1 VNHEQ
6 WYNRLGATVDREK
19 ECMAAIETTV
29 DVKFEADEGKDDL
42 EWETLVREEPL
53 AQYPPAMLAKMLK
66 KIVKLK
72 RRPRWSI
79 AADDDD
85 EIGQIG
91 YTS

>member
-1 VNHEQ
+1 
-6 WYNRLGATVDREK
+6 
-19 ECMAAIETTV
+19 M
-29 DVKFEADEGKDDL
+29 
-42 EWETLVREEPL
+42 